1 MRVSWWG
8 VLSSVLAP
16 VLLIGGWTAA
26 ADLQPVP
33 FDAVSRSISSLA
45 AQGMPYR
52 WLITSALLGVG
63 FCNFVTGLALRPAAE
78 AGRILLILGGVCSML
93 IAAYPQHSHSGSPM
107 HEAFSVA
114 GVVLM
119 TIWPVAAIR
128 RDADAPYCLRPRVAY
143 LAVLVNLAML
153 AWFTVE
159 LFNGP
164 LLGLAERLVTTD
176 QATWPLAVVLSV
188 FVASARSAQPVE
200 LESAVRSR

>member
-1 MRVSWWG
+1 VRVPWWG
-8 VLSSVLAP
+8 VTSSVLAP

-63 FCNFVTGLALRPAAE
+63 ICNFVTGLALRPAAE

-93 IAAYPQHSHSGSPM
+93 IAAYPQHSHSGSPE

-114 GVVLM
+114 CVVLM

-128 RDADAPYCLRPRVAY
+128 RDADAPHCLRPQVTY
-143 LAVLVNLAML
+143 LAVLVNLGLL

-164 LLGLAERLVTTD
+164 LLGLAERAVTAD
-176 QATWPLAVVLSV
+176 QATWPLVVVLSV
-188 FVASARSAQPVE
+188 FVASARTAQPAE
-200 LESAVRSR
+200 LESAVSSR

>member
-1 MRVSWWG
+1 MSWWG
-8 VLSSVLAP
+8 VASAVLAP
-16 VLLIGGWTAA
+16 LLLVGGWTAA

-33 FDAVSRSISSLA
+33 FDAVSRSISALA

-63 FCNFVTGLALRPAAE
+63 ICNFVTGLALRPAAE

-93 IAAYPQHSHSGSPM
+93 IAAYPQHSHSGSPA

-119 TIWPVAAIR
+119 TVWPVAAIR
-128 RDADAPYCLRPRVAY
+128 RDPDAPYCLRPRVAY
-143 LAVLVNLAML
+143 SAVLVNLGLL

-164 LLGLAERLVTTD
+164 LLGLAERAVTVD

-188 FVASARSAQPVE
+188 YAAGARAAQPAE
-200 LESAVRSR
+200 LEAAVRNR

>member
-1 MRVSWWG
+1 VRVSWWG
-8 VLSSVLAP
+8 VASSVLAP
-16 VLLIGGWTAA
+16 VLLVGGWTAA

-33 FDAVSRSISSLA
+33 FDAVSRSISALA

-63 FCNFVTGLALRPAAE
+63 ICNFVTGLALRPAAE
-78 AGRILLILGGVCSML
+78 TGRILLLLGGVCSML
-93 IAAYPQHSHSGSPM
+93 IAAYPQHSHSGSPA
-107 HEAFSVA
+107 HEAFSVV

-119 TIWPVAAIR
+119 TLWPVAAIR
-128 RDADAPYCLRPRVAY
+128 REPDAPYCLRPRVTY
-143 LAVLVNLAML
+143 CAVLVNLGLL

-164 LLGLAERLVTTD
+164 LLGLAERLVTVD

-188 FVASARSAQPVE
+188 YAAGARAAEPAE
-200 LESAVRSR
+200 LAAAVKNG

>member
-1 MRVSWWG
+1 MSWWG
-8 VLSSVLAP
+8 VASSVLAP
-16 VLLIGGWTAA
+16 LLLVGGWTAA

-33 FDAVSRSISSLA
+33 FDAVSRSISALA

-63 FCNFVTGLALRPAAE
+63 ICNFVTGLALRPAAE
-78 AGRILLILGGVCSML
+78 AGRILLLLGGVCSML
-93 IAAYPQHSHSGSPM
+93 IAAYPQHSHSGSPT

-119 TIWPVAAIR
+119 TMWPVAAIR
-128 RDADAPYCLRPRVAY
+128 REPDAPYCLRPRVTY
-143 LAVLVNLAML
+143 VAVLVNLGLL
-153 AWFTVE
+153 AWFSVE

-164 LLGLAERLVTTD
+164 LLGLAERAVTVD

-188 FVASARSAQPVE
+188 FAAGARAMEPAE
-200 LESAVRSR
+200 LEAAVKNG

>member
-1 MRVSWWG
+1 VSWWG
-8 VLSSVLAP
+8 VASSVLAP
-16 VLLIGGWTAA
+16 LLLVGGWTAA

-33 FDAVSRSISSLA
+33 FDAVSRSISALA

-63 FCNFVTGLALRPAAE
+63 ICNFVTGLALRPAAE
-78 AGRILLILGGVCSML
+78 AGRLLLLLGGVCSML
-93 IAAYPQHSHSGSPM
+93 IAAYPQHSHSGSPE
-107 HEAFSVA
+107 HEAFSVV

-128 RDADAPYCLRPRVAY
+128 REPDAPYCLRPRVTY
-143 LAVLVNLAML
+143 VAVLVNLGLL

-164 LLGLAERLVTTD
+164 LLGLAERLVTVD

-188 FVASARSAQPVE
+188 YAAGTRVAQPAE
-200 LESAVRSR
+200 LEAAVKNG

>member
-1 MRVSWWG
+1 VSWWG
-8 VLSSVLAP
+8 VASSVLAP
-16 VLLIGGWTAA
+16 LLLVGGWTAA

-33 FDAVSRSISSLA
+33 FDAVSRSISALA

-63 FCNFVTGLALRPAAE
+63 ICNFVTGLALRPAAE
-78 AGRILLILGGVCSML
+78 AGRILLLLGGVCSML
-93 IAAYPQHSHSGSPM
+93 IAAYPQHSHSGSPT

-119 TIWPVAAIR
+119 TMWPVAAIR
-128 RDADAPYCLRPRVAY
+128 REPDAPYCLRPRVTY
-143 LAVLVNLAML
+143 VAVLVNLGLL
-153 AWFTVE
+153 AWFSVE

-164 LLGLAERLVTTD
+164 LLGLAERAVTVD

-188 FVASARSAQPVE
+188 FAAGARAMEPAE
-200 LESAVRSR
+200 LEAAVKNG